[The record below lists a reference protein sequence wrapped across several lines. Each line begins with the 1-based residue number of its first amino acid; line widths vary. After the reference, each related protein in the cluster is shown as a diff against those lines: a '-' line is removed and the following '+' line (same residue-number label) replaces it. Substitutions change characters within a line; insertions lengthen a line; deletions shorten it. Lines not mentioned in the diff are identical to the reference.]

1 MKRNFLII
9 EKATG
14 RIVLN
19 YTNSVTLE
27 ILNTHIFYKFIQVKD
42 DAFLSIFQ
50 HQHGINI
57 SNVSIY
63 FSVSSIE
70 FSYEM
75 YSWQIGI
82 TFCLV

>member
-1 MKRNFLII
+1 M
-9 EKATG
+9 
-14 RIVLN
+14 
-19 YTNSVTLE
+19 
-27 ILNTHIFYKFIQVKD
+27 LNTHIFYKFIQVKD

>member
-1 MKRNFLII
+1 MKRNLLII